1 MISLAFAFAYFDV
14 VLSIAAKDANKQ
26 KALESFAKYGFDP
39 EIPGIQ
45 ADGKVLIDNVVT
57 RFGEDVRTKYE
68 TGPDGREPQVINELA
83 TLEYPGL
90 TIRVWRNDHMPERRY
105 KISSIVLTSP
115 QYRLKYGLGIDQS
128 KALFLKVLG
137 APNYPESP
145 KNYKDNGQ
153 PLSYEVGTDPDEK
166 VDVTI
171 YFDQNNDATEIRWY
185 PPPRL

>member
-1 MISLAFAFAYFDV
+1 
-14 VLSIAAKDANKQ
+14 
-26 KALESFAKYGFDP
+26 
-39 EIPGIQ
+39 
-45 ADGKVLIDNVVT
+45 
-57 RFGEDVRTKYE
+57 
-68 TGPDGREPQVINELA
+68 
-83 TLEYPGL
+83 
-90 TIRVWRNDHMPERRY
+90 MPERRY